1 MRRSLFLITLLSLG
15 CPVIGVDGA
24 VPADGTPR
32 AEQLASNSLF
42 RETARR
48 AFRFFIEESD
58 LKTGLTKDR
67 AHLNG
72 GDDYAVAS
80 IAATGYALTALPI
93 GVENGWISRGEARRR
108 ALVTLRFLQEQM
120 PNVHGW
126 YYHFVDMRTGAR
138 VWNCELSS
146 IDTTLL

>member
-1 MRRSLFLITLLSLG
+1 MDFFIKLIGINMSKTIIKLFMLVLKQLSIFCLFTSVLIRLFFFFSSRRRHTRSTRDWSSDVCSSDL
-15 CPVIGVDGA
+15 
-24 VPADGTPR
+24 
-32 AEQLASNSLF
+32 LF

-58 LKTGLTKDR
+58 PKTGLTKDR
-67 AHLNG
+67 SHLNG

-108 ALVTLRFLQEQM
+108 ALVT
-120 PNVHGW
+120 
-126 YYHFVDMRTGAR
+126 
-138 VWNCELSS
+138 
-146 IDTTLL
+146 